1 MTYNFFRFFMMIIVY
16 TRVWTMKR
24 TWNRALVQGRWLSIH
39 NDGVDTWQPDH
50 LFITRS
56 LASQCFHSP
65 SWSIHRGTN
74 IIPICEYSLC
84 HRMDIPKLFNSH
96 LTSVSALSLAVLSVR
111 VVTSSQIDFEG
122 EFELSSAICTI
133 CTMHIFYKM
142 KMWIMCKS
150 FTKWTM
156 WRICNF
162 LIKWTM

>member
-1 MTYNFFRFFMMIIVY
+1 MMIIVY

-65 SWSIHRGTN
+65 WWSIHRGTN
-74 IIPICEYSLC
+74 IIHVSILCVKEGISL
-84 HRMDIPKLFNSH
+84 KLFNSH

-122 EFELSSAICTI
+122 EFQLASAICTI
-133 CTMHIFYKM
+133 CTMRNLYNVHNAQCTISTKWT
-142 KMWIMCKS
+142 MWIICRF

-162 LIKWTM
+162 VY

>member
-65 SWSIHRGTN
+65 WWSIHRGTN
-74 IIPICEYSLC
+74 IIHVSILCVKEGISL
-84 HRMDIPKLFNSH
+84 KLFNSH

-122 EFELSSAICTI
+122 EFELFSAICTI
-133 CTMHIFYKM
+133 CTMYIFYEM
-142 KMWIMCKS
+142 KNVNNTNLLHP
-150 FTKWTM
+150 FELWT
-156 WRICNF
+156 
-162 LIKWTM
+162 

>member
-1 MTYNFFRFFMMIIVY
+1 MTYNFFRLFMMIIVY
-16 TRVWTMKR
+16 IRVWTMER

-65 SWSIHRGTN
+65 WWSIHRGTN
-74 IIPICEYSLC
+74 IIHVSTL
-84 HRMDIPKLFNSH
+84 RQRGDIPKLFNSH

-122 EFELSSAICTI
+122 EFELFSAICTI

-142 KMWIMCKS
+142 K
-150 FTKWTM
+150 
-156 WRICNF
+156 NVNNV
-162 LIKWTM
+162 